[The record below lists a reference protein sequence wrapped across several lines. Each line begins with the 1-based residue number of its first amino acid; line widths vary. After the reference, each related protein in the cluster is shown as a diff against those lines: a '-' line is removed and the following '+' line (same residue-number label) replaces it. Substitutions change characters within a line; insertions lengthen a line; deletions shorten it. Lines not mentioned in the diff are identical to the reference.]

1 MKSSGSKSSGMLRA
15 LLFFSA
21 FATAIALIISMI
33 VLAFDDEPAA
43 ALPPSD
49 PSAPTQTE
57 ADAPP
62 AAALLSDA
70 RLCTVT
76 ICVDGAEMAVET
88 EAETV
93 AGLLSAEGIALGPL
107 DEVSPH
113 GGNPVYDGMKITV
126 IRVEVVRFA
135 SEIEIAYETER
146 QNSDALYV
154 GETKTLV
161 EGVNGVKK
169 LVFEQTIRDGMM
181 LENKIVSSEILSD
194 PVTRVLQIGTKPLPV
209 TTTAQT
215 TKATAK
221 VTTKATTRATTQK
234 TTARTTATTPAT
246 VSSEPEAI
254 TVTAG
259 GKTYEVSQVMNGEA
273 VAYYSNR
280 TNPSTATGNPA
291 IPGKT
296 IAVDPDVI
304 PLGSLVYITSVD
316 GKSWSYGPAYA
327 HDVGGGIQGN
337 IVDLFKSSYAEC
349 VAHGRRDCIIYI
361 LKP

>member
-49 PSAPTQTE
+49 PSAPAQTE
-57 ADAPP
+57 AEAPP
-62 AAALLSDA
+62 AAALLSNTP
-70 RLCTVT
+70 LCTVT

-93 AGLLSAEGIALGPL
+93 ADLLSAEGIALGAL

-126 IRVEVVRFA
+126 IRVEVVRFE

-146 QNSDALYV
+146 QESDALYV

-169 LVFEQTIRDGMM
+169 LVFEQTIRDGVM

-215 TKATAK
+215 TKATTK
-221 VTTKATTRATTQK
+221 VTTKATTKATTKK
-234 TTARTTATTPAT
+234 TTAKTTTTPAT

-259 GKTYEVSQVMNGEA
+259 GKTYEVSQVINGEA

-280 TNPSTATGNPA
+280 TNPSTATGNPGQDHRGRSRRHPA
-291 IPGKT
+291 GQPCVYYLRRRQIVELRPRLCARRRRRHSGQHRR
-296 IAVDPDVI
+296 
-304 PLGSLVYITSVD
+304 SL
-316 GKSWSYGPAYA
+316 
-327 HDVGGGIQGN
+327 
-337 IVDLFKSSYAEC
+337 
-349 VAHGRRDCIIYI
+349 
-361 LKP
+361 

>member
-1 MKSSGSKSSGMLRA
+1 MKVSGSKSSGMLRA

-21 FATAIALIISMI
+21 LVTAASLIISML
-33 VLAFDDEPAA
+33 VLAFDDAPAA
-43 ALPPSD
+43 ALPSSD
-49 PSAPTQTE
+49 PPAPAQTE
-57 ADAPP
+57 ADTPP
-62 AAALLSDA
+62 AAEFLPVAPL
-70 RLCTVT
+70 RTVT
-76 ICVDGAEMAVET
+76 ICVDGAEMSVET

-93 AGLLSAEGIALGPL
+93 ADLLSAEGIALGPL

-126 IRVEVVRFA
+126 IRVEVIRFE

-146 QNSDALYV
+146 QNSGALFI

-161 EGVNGVKK
+161 EGVNGVKR
-169 LVFEQTIRDGMM
+169 LVFEQTIRDGIM
-181 LENKIVSSEILSD
+181 LENKIVSCEILSD

-215 TKATAK
+215 TRATAK
-221 VTTKATTRATTQK
+221 VTTTATTKATTKKNTVK
-234 TTARTTATTPAT
+234 TTTTPAT

-254 TVTAG
+254 TVTAD
-259 GKTYEVSQVMNGEA
+259 GKTYEVSQVLHGEA

-296 IAVDPDVI
+296 IAVDPSVI

-316 GKSWSYGPAYA
+316 GRSWSYGPAYA
-327 HDVGGGIQGN
+327 HDVGGGIKGN
-337 IVDLFKSSYAEC
+337 IVDLFQSSYAEC
-349 VAHGRRDCIIYI
+349 VAHGRRNCILYI